1 MSEPLLSDTERNQ
14 IMLNTFMPTT
24 SLAEAVDA
32 AADEPVRH
40 TPAGFPFR
48 SGYGKAL
55 VERQMR

>member
-14 IMLNTFMPTT
+14 NMLNTFMPNT
-24 SLAEAVDA
+24 SLAEAADA
-32 AADEPVRH
+32 AAGQFARH
-40 TPAGFPFR
+40 TPAGVPFR